1 MNAFVFQL
9 ATIASFDYRYQY
21 VTSRR
26 WLGMKA
32 SCTCMLMDT
41 ISVCSSVHKV
51 RVIPDASV
59 LKSEFADQLHYQEC
73 GCHLIPCPT
82 VSSRAD

>member
-1 MNAFVFQL
+1 MHADGYNQRL
-9 ATIASFDYRYQY
+9 LKCPRSESNT
-21 VTSRR
+21 
-26 WLGMKA
+26 
-32 SCTCMLMDT
+32 
-41 ISVCSSVHKV
+41 
-51 RVIPDASV
+51 DASV